1 MPRDSKS
8 FLIFFEKSSSLF
20 IPSFGDPIIG
30 LGPSSSRKHCK
41 LLPEKKPEWLPGK
54 NYCGNHPH
62 NFYIQL
68 FSETGLLGLTLGIL
82 MFYHLFQTCYKGRY
96 SNPKCPIT
104 SICYIIPLAF
114 FFPLQQTGSF
124 FGQWGN
130 LFIWFP
136 IGFCIAQIQDYKSIF
151 KK

>member
-1 MPRDSKS
+1 MKEFD
-8 FLIFFEKSSSLF
+8 LLYIQ
-20 IPSFGDPIIG
+20 
-30 LGPSSSRKHCK
+30 K
-41 LLPEKKPEWLPGK
+41 LLF
-54 NYCGNHPH
+54 
-62 NFYIQL
+62 FYIQL

-82 MFYHLFQTCYKGRY
+82 MFYYLFQTCFKGRY

-114 FFPLQQTGSF
+114 FFPFQQTGSF

>member
-1 MPRDSKS
+1 
-8 FLIFFEKSSSLF
+8 
-20 IPSFGDPIIG
+20 
-30 LGPSSSRKHCK
+30 
-41 LLPEKKPEWLPGK
+41 
-54 NYCGNHPH
+54 
-62 NFYIQL
+62 
-68 FSETGLLGLTLGIL
+68 
-82 MFYHLFQTCYKGRY
+82 MFYHFSRLVIKVDY

-114 FFPLQQTGSF
+114 FFPFQQTGSF